1 MGLGKTIQVISF
13 LSAIMKKHGDERDIN
28 RRRDHVSNL
37 QDGPEWRKHRTL
49 PPANK
54 TWPTCL
60 IIAPT
65 SVVPNWEREFQTWG
79 YFEVGSYTGL
89 KNERDG
95 VLTDFKMGRL
105 DVVLTTFDLARRDI
119 AQLDDLAWSAVFV
132 DEAHR
137 VKNPK
142 SKITLAYNQFAC
154 LCRFGLTGTTIQ
166 NSYMEAWTILD
177 WTNPGRLGTS
187 KQWKGYVVK
196 PLTVGQSTS
205 ATEEERTKALTV
217 AIIVRD
223 KVLPQFFKRRTK
235 DIIKDQLPMKTDEVV
250 FCPLTPVQVAVYKR
264 ILNMTP
270 VQNLVRKDE
279 DCDCGSKEKRKDCCH
294 PIEKGGILKYMSILI
309 KISNHLAL
317 ILPAPNDSPEQTL
330 RNREL
335 AEVAFPDQTIPKY
348 GTAMLLPQFCGK
360 WVVLDTLLREWRK
373 DHTNKVLIFT
383 KSVKLLDMLEFHLNT
398 NSYGFL
404 KLDGSTKQSDRMP
417 MIDRFHQE
425 SNIFIFL
432 ISTLAGGTGLNLTGA
447 NKVVIFDPNWNPA
460 HDLQAMDRAYR
471 FGQTRDVFVYRLLG
485 AGSIEELIYAR
496 QLYKQQQMAIGYQ
509 ASVQTRY
516 FSGVQGDTSR
526 QGELF
531 GIKNIFKLHED
542 TLATKMAIEKATIME
557 LDWALA
563 HLSSSK
569 SKKSAK
575 SKVDDWVYE
584 ADSKSGK
591 EEAELRGLSA
601 LLFDDEPPEVTDDND
616 IHKTLS
622 AIGVKYSHRND
633 DVLLPSRIEE
643 ERSRTAL
650 KEAKRKRAAAKK
662 LKSERNQGT
671 PQQSKT
677 PEPEWP
683 PRRKHHK
690 APLSPRS
697 KLASRQVALIEL
709 GMINSPADLPVFA
722 QSFARKSSEEQNE
735 ILARLDEHVRGHS

>member
-1 MGLGKTIQVISF
+1 
-13 LSAIMKKHGDERDIN
+13 
-28 RRRDHVSNL
+28 
-37 QDGPEWRKHRTL
+37 
-49 PPANK
+49 
-54 TWPTCL
+54 
-60 IIAPT
+60 
-65 SVVPNWEREFQTWG
+65 
-79 YFEVGSYTGL
+79 
-89 KNERDG
+89 
-95 VLTDFKMGRL
+95 
-105 DVVLTTFDLARRDI
+105 
-119 AQLDDLAWSAVFV
+119 
-132 DEAHR
+132 
-137 VKNPK
+137 
-142 SKITLAYNQFAC
+142 
-154 LCRFGLTGTTIQ
+154 
-166 NSYMEAWTILD
+166 
-177 WTNPGRLGTS
+177 
-187 KQWKGYVVK
+187 
-196 PLTVGQSTS
+196 
-205 ATEEERTKALTV
+205 
-217 AIIVRD
+217 
-223 KVLPQFFKRRTK
+223 
-235 DIIKDQLPMKTDEVV
+235 
-250 FCPLTPVQVAVYKR
+250 
-264 ILNMTP
+264 
-270 VQNLVRKDE
+270 
-279 DCDCGSKEKRKDCCH
+279 
-294 PIEKGGILKYMSILI
+294 
-309 KISNHLAL
+309 
-317 ILPAPNDSPEQTL
+317 
-330 RNREL
+330 
-335 AEVAFPDQTIPKY
+335 
-348 GTAMLLPQFCGK
+348 
-360 WVVLDTLLREWRK
+360 
-373 DHTNKVLIFT
+373 
-383 KSVKLLDMLEFHLNT
+383 MLEFHLNT

-417 MIDRFHQE
+417 MIDRFHQD

-569 SKKSAK
+569 LKKSTK

-697 KLASRQVALIEL
+697 KLASRQMALIEL